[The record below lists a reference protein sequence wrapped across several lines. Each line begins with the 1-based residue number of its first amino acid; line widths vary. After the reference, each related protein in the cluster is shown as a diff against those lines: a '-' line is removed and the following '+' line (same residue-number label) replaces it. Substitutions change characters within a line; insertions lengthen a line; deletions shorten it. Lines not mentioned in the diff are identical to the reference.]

1 MQTFAGRH
9 VNMNRP
15 GTIDGSIGPF
25 SKNVDG
31 RNHGL
36 PSVGEEELPQPMS
49 IFDSVKYAVGD
60 TSNDDSQQARL
71 NTSHFNKR
79 RNTLVI
85 ED

>member
-1 MQTFAGRH
+1 
-9 VNMNRP
+9 MNRP

-25 SKNVDG
+25 SKNLDG
-31 RNHGL
+31 RNNEL
-36 PSVGEEELPQPMS
+36 PSVGEEEQPPMS
-49 IFDSVKYAVGD
+49 IFDTVRYAVGD
-60 TSNDDSQQARL
+60 TSNDDSQHARL